1 MSDGIRINDAG
12 LEISPEG
19 LQALVNKQGTALR
32 ITKLDLSASPDAL
45 NTLLAGLTPEGQ
57 TAPKVDVS
65 EGRLQLNAA
74 KDGQAV
80 ALDLQVGGL
89 RLEFTAEGLR
99 LVTG

>member
-12 LEISPEG
+12 IEISPEG
-19 LQALVNKQGTALR
+19 LQALVNKQGAALR

-57 TAPKVDVS
+57 TPPTVEVS
-65 EGRLQLNAA
+65 DGRLQFSARCDD
-74 KDGQAV
+74 KSV
-80 ALDLQVGGL
+80 ALDLQAAGL
-89 RLEFTAEGLR
+89 RLEFTADGLR